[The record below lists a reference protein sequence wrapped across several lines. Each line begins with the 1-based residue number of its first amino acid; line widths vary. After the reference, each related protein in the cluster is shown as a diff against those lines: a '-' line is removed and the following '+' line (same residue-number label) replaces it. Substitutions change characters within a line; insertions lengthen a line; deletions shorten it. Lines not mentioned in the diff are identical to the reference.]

1 LACLPAVTSVI
12 IEIKDKF
19 HACPLFIKFNVNG
32 YNNLRRTR
40 MRKRV
45 VVTGLGCVSPVGN
58 NVKDTWQALLAG
70 TSGAAPIT
78 AFDASAH
85 KTRFA
90 AEVKGFDPVALFG
103 TRDARKMD
111 RFTQFATAATLEA
124 IAQSGLTIDESNCD
138 RVGILIGS
146 GIGGVITLI
155 EQYEVMKQRGPERV
169 SPFLI
174 PMMISD
180 GAAGNI
186 AIRVGARGPNMSI
199 ATACASGTNALGE
212 AAEMIRRGAADVMIA
227 GASEAA
233 VSAIAMA
240 GMNVM
245 TALSTR
251 NDDPQ
256 KASRPFDK
264 DRDGF
269 VMAEGAG
276 ILILESL
283 EYAQARGANILCE
296 FAGYGTTDDAH
307 HISAPAE
314 DGAGAVN
321 SMRLAVESA
330 SLKLED
336 IDYIN
341 AHGTSTY
348 LNDKSETNAIKT
360 LFGAQAYKIPVSST
374 KSMTGHLLGA
384 SGALEAVFCSMA
396 ITENILPPT
405 MNYETPD
412 PVCDLDYVPNQPRK
426 AEPRNVMSNSF
437 GFGGHNATLILSRF
451 NK

>member
-1 LACLPAVTSVI
+1 
-12 IEIKDKF
+12 
-19 HACPLFIKFNVNG
+19 
-32 YNNLRRTR
+32 

-45 VVTGLGCVSPVGN
+45 VVTGLGCLSPVGN
-58 NVKDTWQALLAG
+58 NVKDTWDALLAG
-70 TSGAAPIT
+70 KSGAAPIT

-85 KTRFA
+85 KTKFA
-90 AEVKGFDPVALFG
+90 AEVKGFDPVSMFG

-111 RFTQFATAATLEA
+111 RFTQFATAATLQAME
-124 IAQSGLTIDESNCD
+124 QSGLKINDSNRD
-138 RVGILIGS
+138 RVGILIGT
-146 GIGGVITLI
+146 GIGGIMTLL
-155 EQYEVMKQRGPERV
+155 EQYEVLRERGPERV

-227 GASEAA
+227 GASE
-233 VSAIAMA
+233 SSIHPLAMA

-251 NDDPQ
+251 NDNPQ

-264 DRDGF
+264 NRDGF
-269 VMAEGAG
+269 LMGEGAG
-276 ILILESL
+276 VLILESL
-283 EYAQARGANILCE
+283 EFAQARGANILCE
-296 FAGYGTTDDAH
+296 FSGYGTTDDAH

-314 DGAGAVN
+314 NGAGAAM
-321 SMRLAVESA
+321 SMSLALQSA
-330 SLKLED
+330 NLKITD
-336 IDYIN
+336 VGYIN

-348 LNDKSETNAIKT
+348 LNDKSETAAIKSV
-360 LFGAQAYKIPVSST
+360 FGEQAYKIPVSST

-384 SGALEAVFCSMA
+384 SGALEAVISAMV
-396 ITENILPPT
+396 IMNNILPPT
-405 MNYETPD
+405 INYETPD
-412 PVCDLDYVPNQPRK
+412 PNCDLDYVPNQARE
-426 AEPRNVMSNSF
+426 AASQHVMSNSF

-451 NK
+451 E

>member
-1 LACLPAVTSVI
+1 
-12 IEIKDKF
+12 
-19 HACPLFIKFNVNG
+19 
-32 YNNLRRTR
+32 

-45 VVTGLGCVSPVGN
+45 VVTGLGGICPVGN
-58 NVKDTWQALLAG
+58 NVKDAWQALLAG
-70 TSGAAPIT
+70 KSGMGPIT
-78 AFDASAH
+78 LFDASAH
-85 KTRFA
+85 KTKFA
-90 AEVKGFDPVALFG
+90 AEVKEFDPVALFG
-103 TRDARKMD
+103 TREARKMD
-111 RFTQFATAATLEA
+111 RFTQFATTASIEA
-124 IAQSGLTIDESNCD
+124 LAQSGLTIDDSNRD

-155 EQYEVMKQRGPERV
+155 EQYEVLRQRGPERV

-186 AIRVGARGPNMSI
+186 AIRVGARGPNMSV

-227 GASEAA
+227 GAAEAA
-233 VSAIAMA
+233 ISTIAMA

-269 VMAEGAG
+269 VMGEGAG

-314 DGAGAVN
+314 DGSGAAN
-321 SMRLAVESA
+321 SMRLALKSA
-330 SLKLED
+330 ELGLED

-348 LNDKSETNAIKT
+348 LNDKSETSAIKT
-360 LFGAQAYKIPVSST
+360 VFGAQAYKIPVSST

-384 SGALEAVFCSMA
+384 SGALEAVISTMA
-396 ITENILPPT
+396 IIDNILPPT
-405 MNYETPD
+405 INYTTPD
-412 PVCDLDYVPNQPRK
+412 PVCDLDYVPNKPRK

>member
-1 LACLPAVTSVI
+1 
-12 IEIKDKF
+12 
-19 HACPLFIKFNVNG
+19 
-32 YNNLRRTR
+32 

-58 NVKDTWQALLAG
+58 NVNDTWQALLAG
-70 TSGAAPIT
+70 KSGAAPIT

-85 KTRFA
+85 KTKFA

-111 RFTQFATAATLEA
+111 RFSQFATAATLEA
-124 IAQSGLTIDESNCD
+124 MEQAGLKVDESNRD
-138 RVGILIGS
+138 RVGILIGT
-146 GIGGVITLI
+146 GIGGIITLL
-155 EQYEVMKQRGPERV
+155 EQYEVLHERGPERV

-180 GAAGNI
+180 NAAGNI
-186 AIRVGARGPNMSI
+186 AIRVGARGPNMAL

-212 AAEMIRRGAADVMIA
+212 AAEMIRRGSADVMIA
-227 GASEAA
+227 GGAEAA
-233 VSAIAMA
+233 ITALSMA

-256 KASRPFDK
+256 TASRPFDK
-264 DRDGF
+264 NRDGF
-269 VMAEGAG
+269 LMGEGAG

-283 EYAQARGANILCE
+283 EYAQARGAKILCE
-296 FAGYGTTDDAH
+296 FSGYGTTDDAH

-314 DGAGAVN
+314 NGAGAAI
-321 SMRLAVESA
+321 SMSLALQNA
-330 SLKLED
+330 DLNLED
-336 IDYIN
+336 ISYIN

-348 LNDKSETNAIKT
+348 LNDKSETAAIKT
-360 LFGAQAYKIPVSST
+360 VFGEQAYKIPVSST

-384 SGALEAVFCSMA
+384 SGAVEAVFSAMA
-396 ITENILPPT
+396 IMNNILPPT
-405 MNYETPD
+405 INYETPD

-426 AEPRNVMSNSF
+426 AEPNYVMSNSF
-437 GFGGHNATLILSRF
+437 GFGGHNATLILGRF
-451 NK
+451 NQ